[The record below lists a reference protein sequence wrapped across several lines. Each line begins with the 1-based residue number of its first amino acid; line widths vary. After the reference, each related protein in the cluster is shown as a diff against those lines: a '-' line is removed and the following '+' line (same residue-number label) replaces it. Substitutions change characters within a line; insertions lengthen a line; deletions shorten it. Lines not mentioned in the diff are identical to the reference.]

1 VNAGRV
7 KMLGVGHST
16 RIKELPGIPAINET
30 VPGFYNTGWWGVL
43 APAGTPKAI
52 IDRLNTLINKSLSN
66 PELVKRFTAMGVMP
80 TAPATPEEFGK
91 FLRED
96 QQRWIKVLK
105 STNLRID

>member
-1 VNAGRV
+1 M

-52 IDRLNTLINKSLSN
+52 VERLNAAINKGLAN
-66 PELVKRFTAMGVMP
+66 PGLVKRFQALGVVP
-80 TAPATPEEFGK
+80 APATPEAFGK
-91 FLRED
+91 FIHED
-96 QQRWIKVLK
+96 QQRWNKVIKDAH
-105 STNLRID
+105 LRID